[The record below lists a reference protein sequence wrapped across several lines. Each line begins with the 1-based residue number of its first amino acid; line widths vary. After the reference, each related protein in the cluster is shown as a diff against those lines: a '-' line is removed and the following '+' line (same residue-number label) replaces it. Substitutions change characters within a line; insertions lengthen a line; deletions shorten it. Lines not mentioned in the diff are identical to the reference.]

1 MGLQRVRHDWV
12 TKHAHGK
19 MIDFEKFENK
29 LELKYHMK
37 QHRTCDKKSSGLS
50 AFMVLGYN
58 GGG

>member
-1 MGLQRVRHDWV
+1 M